1 MKQETQDLKSGFESS
16 INQVK
21 ASIDAKFSE
30 LIYNWNTLK
39 KVFPAQKII

>member
-1 MKQETQDLKSGFESS
+1 MNDDSHITRLRGMKQETQDLKSGFESS

-30 LIYNWNTLK
+30 LIYN
-39 KVFPAQKII
+39 